1 MSGKTISLPTNRRL
15 EMDRP
20 VPSAKSHKFPAGA
33 VITINGITQD
43 SYMADGKEQ
52 ANDKLHI
59 TVSNAAGKDGKYILP
74 VRELLKMETTED
86 SEALFSEEGE
96 NTLFPASFEIKA
108 SADREDREGR
118 KVYPVQAYNA
128 FEAQI
133 EAGGGIDWNAL
144 VESDVKADNK
154 LEPVQNYTVVIG

>member
-1 MSGKTISLPTNRRL
+1 MGKTISLPTNRRL

-33 VITINGITQD
+33 VISINGITQD

-86 SEALFSEEGE
+86 SEALFTEEGE
-96 NTLFPASFEIKA
+96 NTLFPASFEIKK
-108 SADREDREGR
+108 SADR
-118 KVYPVQAYNA
+118 
-128 FEAQI
+128 
-133 EAGGGIDWNAL
+133 AG
-144 VESDVKADNK
+144 S
-154 LEPVQNYTVVIG
+154 